1 MIKIKKNIFSI
12 MMMFAVGTATAQVPA
27 TELSYPR
34 PEHTDDFG
42 SAVAV
47 YDHYTLASSEFENN
61 TYYNGGAGTYHGT
74 IRLFSNNQ
82 YVRTYTYG
90 NGAGIGLGKKNSIAI
105 GSQCIAAGAPSYV
118 TGSASAGIVI
128 IANKL
133 NNGEY
138 HTTLNYHLL
147 PDANDV
153 VSGLQFGDAVATDGD
168 WIAVGAPG
176 KNNSEGGVCMF
187 QRTGYLQWIRRGW
200 IPATGIQ
207 PGDNFGRIVKLSGDQ
222 LLVNGGSKVYI
233 YKLTNGTWTNVAQL
247 SNASGY
253 GYSQVD
259 ITANHAAASTFGS
272 NGEYIVQLFK
282 KSGTNTWT
290 LSQTLT
296 GPARFGLNV
305 AISGQGLI
313 ISNNEK
319 VFYYQLQGNLFNL
332 IGSIY
337 IPSANTTTGRQD
349 KVTVGN
355 AIDIHNERIIVAAV
369 NTNYSFNPNAGA
381 VFTDSFWN
389 GWANSNNLRS
399 ADSEMGTESAFTV
412 YPNPSATNV
421 SVNAAGEIV
430 KATAT
435 STTGDVIN
443 LQFTEKSLLVDE
455 LNAGLYQIKVETTK
469 GSFTTKFVKQ

>member
-1 MIKIKKNIFSI
+1 MLKLKKNIFSI
-12 MMMFAVGTATAQVPA
+12 MMLFAVGTATAQVPA
-27 TELSYPR
+27 TELTYPR
-34 PEHTDDFG
+34 PDRIDDFG

-47 YDHYTLASSEFENN
+47 YDHLTLASSEFENN

-90 NGAGIGLGKKNSIAI
+90 NGSSIGLGRKNNTAL
-105 GSQCIAAGAPSYV
+105 GPQCIAAGVPSYV
-118 TGSASAGIVI
+118 IGGVSCGAVV

-138 HTTLNYHLL
+138 HTTLNYQLL
-147 PDANDV
+147 PDAIDV
-153 VSGLQFGDAVATDGD
+153 VADLQFGNAVATDGD
-168 WIAVGAPG
+168 WVAVGAPG
-176 KNNSEGGVCMF
+176 KDNSAGGVCMF
-187 QRTGYLQWIRRGW
+187 QRTGYLQWVRRGW
-200 IPATGIQ
+200 IPVTGLQ
-207 PGDNFGRIVKLSGDQ
+207 YADYFGKVVKLSGDQ
-222 LLVNGGSKVYI
+222 LIVTGGTKVYI

-247 SNASGY
+247 SNVYGY
-253 GYSQVD
+253 GYSQID
-259 ITANHAAASTFGS
+259 ITANHAVASTLGS
-272 NGEYIVQLFK
+272 NGEPIVQLFK
-282 KSGTNTWT
+282 KSGTNTWS
-290 LSQTLT
+290 LHQTLT
-296 GPARFGLNV
+296 GPMRFGLNV

-319 VFYYQLQGNLFNL
+319 VFYYQLQGTPFNL

-337 IPSANTTTGRQD
+337 IPATNSATGRLD

-355 AIDIHNERIIVAAV
+355 AIDIHNERIIVGAV
-369 NTNYSFNPNAGA
+369 NSNYSFNPNAGA

-399 ADSEMGTESAFTV
+399 AESEMEITSAFSV

-421 SVNAAGEIV
+421 SVTVAGEIV

-435 STTGDVIN
+435 KTTGEVIN
-443 LQFTEKSLLVDE
+443 LEFAEKALLVDG
-455 LNAGLYQIKVETTK
+455 LIAGLYQIKVETTS

>member
-1 MIKIKKNIFSI
+1 
-12 MMMFAVGTATAQVPA
+12 MMLFAVGTAVAQVPA
-27 TELSYPR
+27 TELAYPR
-34 PEHTDDFG
+34 PERIDDFG

-47 YDHYTLASSEFENN
+47 YDHYTVASSEFENDN
-61 TYYNGGAGTYHGT
+61 YYNGGAGTYHGT

-90 NGAGIGLGKKNSIAI
+90 NGASIGLGKKNNVAI

-118 TGSASAGIVI
+118 TGGASAGLVI

-147 PDANDV
+147 PEANDV

-176 KNNSEGGVCMF
+176 RNNSEGGVCMF
-187 QRTGYLQWIRRGW
+187 QRTGYLQWVRRGW
-200 IPATGIQ
+200 IPVTGLQ
-207 PGDNFGRIVKLSGDQ
+207 YADYFGKVVKLSGDQ
-222 LLVNGGSKVYI
+222 LIVTGGSKVYI
-233 YKLTNGTWTNVAQL
+233 YKLTNGTWTSVAQL
-247 SNASGY
+247 SNVSGY

-259 ITANHAAASTFGS
+259 ITASHAAASTFGS

-282 KSGTNTWT
+282 KSGTNTWA
-290 LSQTLT
+290 LHQTLT

-313 ISNNEK
+313 ISNNER
-319 VFYYQLQGNLFNL
+319 VYYYQLQGSPFNL

-337 IPSANTTTGRQD
+337 IPQNNLATGRKD

-355 AIDIHNERIIVAAV
+355 SIDIHNERIIVAAV
-369 NTNYSFNPNAGA
+369 NTNYTFNDNAGA

-399 ADSEMGTESAFTV
+399 AETEMETASVFSV

-421 SVNAAGEIV
+421 SVTAAGEIV

-435 STTGDVIN
+435 STTGEVIN
-443 LQFTEKSLLVDE
+443 LGFAEKMLLVDG
-455 LNAGLYQIKVETTK
+455 LNTGLYQIKVETTN